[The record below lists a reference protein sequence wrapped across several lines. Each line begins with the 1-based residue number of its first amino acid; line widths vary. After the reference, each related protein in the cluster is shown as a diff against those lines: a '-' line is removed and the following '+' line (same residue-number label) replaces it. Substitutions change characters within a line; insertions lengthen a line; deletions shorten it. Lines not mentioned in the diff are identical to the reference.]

1 MSPVFN
7 LHEGAQ
13 IHLNVATLLG
23 FDSDSTTD
31 VAWVRLF
38 SRLFR
43 QEEEKD
49 QEHSTFVLCF
59 LNHDQAKVTSFF

>member
-1 MSPVFN
+1 MSPVLN

-31 VAWVRLF
+31 VAWV
-38 SRLFR
+38 
-43 QEEEKD
+43 
-49 QEHSTFVLCF
+49 C
-59 LNHDQAKVTSFF
+59 